1 MGMTITEKI
10 LARAAGLTSVEPG
23 QFLDCKVDQ
32 VASMDLQGKL
42 VFNTIGLLDTDT
54 LFDADRVA
62 FTLDHQSPA
71 QTVAIADVHA
81 AIRGAA
87 KKFQVKNLFDVGSG
101 IMHVVMPE
109 RGLVLPGE
117 LIIMNESHT
126 PTGGAM
132 GAVVVGVGQTD
143 AAVAAALGE
152 IWLVVPATIRVNL
165 HGAFQPNVTTKDL
178 ALHLMSLLGYERKA
192 IYKTIEI
199 GGPGMA
205 ALSMDARFTIT
216 NYCSDMGAKS
226 AIIEPDAVTMA
237 YAQGRAKREFTPVC
251 SDADC
256 RYEEVVDVDLA
267 LLEPLLACPHA
278 LDNIHSVE
286 SQAGKPINE
295 AFIGTCTNGR
305 FEDIEA
311 AAAIVAGRSVASGV
325 RFIVVPASKEVYD
338 RAMKAGHLS
347 TLSDA
352 GALVFPPGCGPC
364 RGEHSGVLGAGEVC
378 ISSGNRNMKGRMGSG
393 ESFVYLGSPQT
404 VAASAIEGVI
414 TDPTRAVRGT
424 QVEEIVHAD

>member
-10 LARAAGLTSVEPG
+10 LARAAGQACVRPG
-23 QFLDCKVDQ
+23 QFLDCQVDQ

-42 VFNTIGLLDTDT
+42 VFNTLDSLGSDT
-54 LFDADRVA
+54 LFDTARVA
-62 FTLDHQSPA
+62 LTLDHHSPA
-71 QTVAIADVHA
+71 HSVAIADVHA
-81 AIRGAA
+81 AIRRAA
-87 KKFQVKNLFDVGSG
+87 KKYEVKNLFDVGSG

-117 LIIMNESHT
+117 LVIMNESHT
-126 PTGGAM
+126 PTGGAI
-132 GAVVVGVGQTD
+132 GAAVIGVGQTD

-165 HGAFQPNVTTKDL
+165 VGALRRGVTTKDL
-178 ALHLMSLLGYERKA
+178 ALHLMSLLGYEKKA

-226 AIIEPDAVTMA
+226 AIIEPDAVTLA
-237 YAQGRAKREFTPVC
+237 YVKDRAQRTFTPVR
-251 SDADC
+251 SDSDC
-256 RYEEVVDVDLA
+256 HYEEVIDVDLA
-267 LLEPLLACPHA
+267 TLEPLLACPHA

-286 SQAGKPINE
+286 SQAGKTIHE
-295 AFIGTCTNGR
+295 AVIGTCTNGR
-305 FEDIEA
+305 FEDIASA
-311 AAAIVAGRSVASGV
+311 AAMVAGKSVAPGV
-325 RFIVVPASKEVYD
+325 RFIVVPASREVYQ
-338 RAMKAGHLS
+338 RAMKAGHLA
-347 TLSDA
+347 TLADA

-364 RGEHSGVLGAGEVC
+364 MGEHSGVLGAGEVC

-404 VAASAIEGVI
+404 VAASAIRGVI
-414 TDPTRAVRGT
+414 ADPRTLQPVDR
-424 QVEEIVHAD
+424 EIAHAQ

>member
-10 LARAAGLTSVEPG
+10 LARAAGLASVQPG
-23 QFLDCKVDQ
+23 QFLDCQVDQ

-42 VFNTIGLLDTDT
+42 VFNTIETLGSQA
-54 LFDADRVA
+54 LFDSSRVA

-81 AIRGAA
+81 AIRKAA
-87 KKFQVKNLFDVGSG
+87 KKFEVKNLFDVGSG

-117 LIIMNESHT
+117 LVIMNESHT
-126 PTGGAM
+126 PTGGAI

-152 IWLVVPATIRVNL
+152 IWLVVPATIRINL
-165 HGAFQPNVTTKDL
+165 RGALPPGVTTKDL
-178 ALHLMSLLGYERKA
+178 ALHLMSVLGYERKA

-199 GGPGMA
+199 GGPGLA

-226 AIIEPDAVTMA
+226 AIIEPDEVTLA
-237 YAQGRAKREFTPVC
+237 YVKDRAQRAFAPVR

-256 RYEEVVDVDLA
+256 HYEEVIEVDLA
-267 LLEPLLACPHA
+267 SLEPLLACPHA
-278 LDNIHSVE
+278 LDNIHSVA
-286 SQAGKPINE
+286 SQAGKAIHQ

-305 FEDIEA
+305 FEDLA
-311 AAAIVAGRSVASGV
+311 AAAAMVQGQRVAPGV
-325 RFIVVPASKEVYD
+325 RFVIVPASKEVYQ
-338 RAMKAGHLS
+338 RAMKAGHLE

-364 RGEHSGVLGAGEVC
+364 MGEHSGVLGAGEVC
-378 ISSGNRNMKGRMGSG
+378 ISSGNRNMKGRMGSPD
-393 ESFVYLGSPQT
+393 SFVYLGSPQT
-404 VAASAIEGVI
+404 VAASAIRGVI
-414 TDPTRAVRGT
+414 TDPREFQYANAEVS
-424 QVEEIVHAD
+424 HAA

>member
-1 MGMTITEKI
+1 MGMNITEKI
-10 LARAAGLTSVEPG
+10 LARAAGLESVRPG

-42 VFNTIGLLDTDT
+42 VFNTLGVLGAQT
-54 LFDADRVA
+54 LFDKDRVA

-81 AIRGAA
+81 AIRVAA
-87 KKFQVKNLFDVGSG
+87 KKFEVKNLFDVGSG

-117 LIIMNESHT
+117 LVIMNESHT

-132 GAVVVGVGQTD
+132 GAVVIGVGQTD

-165 HGAFQPNVTTKDL
+165 HGTLAEGVTTKDL
-178 ALHLMSLLGYERKA
+178 ALHLMRLLGYEKKA

-199 GGPGMA
+199 GGPGVA

-226 AIIEPDAVTMA
+226 AIIEADSVTLAYVRDRAQRPFVPVYSDPDCV
-237 YAQGRAKREFTPVC
+237 
-251 SDADC
+251 
-256 RYEEVVDVDLA
+256 YEDTIEVDLA
-267 LLEPLLACPHA
+267 GLEPLLACPHA
-278 LDNIHSVE
+278 LDNIQTVE
-286 SQAGKPINE
+286 SQAGKKINE

-305 FEDIEA
+305 FEDLA
-311 AAAIVAGRSVASGV
+311 AAAALVEGKTVAPGV
-325 RFIVVPASKEVYD
+325 RFIVVPASREVYQ
-338 RAMKAGHLS
+338 RSLKAGHIS
-347 TLSDA
+347 TLTDA
-352 GALVFPPGCGPC
+352 GAMVFPPGCGPC
-364 RGEHSGVLGAGEVC
+364 MGEHSGVLGAGEVC

-393 ESFVYLGSPQT
+393 ESFVFLGSAQT
-404 VAASAIEGVI
+404 VAASALAGVI
-414 TDPTRAVRGT
+414 ADPRTVSTT
-424 QVEEIVHAD
+424 QTEAIHEH